1 MRLKTNM
8 RVAYAIYTPSCS
20 TYRAR
25 EQRRYLFILIINNRS
40 LLSRFLDVGLKLA
53 WLPDFRV
60 NLRTKLKLY
69 MA

>member
-1 MRLKTNM
+1 MQFIHR
-8 RVAYAIYTPSCS
+8 
-20 TYRAR
+20 RAAHI
-25 EQRRYLFILIINNRS
+25 EHANSVGYLFILIKNNRS